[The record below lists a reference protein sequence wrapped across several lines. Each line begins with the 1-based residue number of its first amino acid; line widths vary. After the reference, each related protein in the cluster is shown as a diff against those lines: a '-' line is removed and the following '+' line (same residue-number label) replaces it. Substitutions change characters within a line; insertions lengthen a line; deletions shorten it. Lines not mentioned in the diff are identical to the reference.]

1 MPINLNARIKMSLE
15 SKIELLTQAIDRLNK
30 NLEAALQPVAAP
42 VQQVA
47 EVTPP
52 TTTAPVE
59 AVKVEEVAPIKTVS
73 ADDVQ
78 ASCLSLS
85 RKDPANKAKIKT
97 LLSEFK
103 ASKIADLSEQDLLT
117 FSQKLGQ
124 L

>member
-1 MPINLNARIKMSLE
+1 MSLE

-30 NLEAALQPVAAP
+30 NLEAALQPVSAP
-42 VQQVA
+42 IQQVA
-47 EVTPP
+47 EVTPS
-52 TTTAPVE
+52 TTAPVE
-59 AVKVEEVAPIKTVS
+59 TVKAEEVAPVKTVN

-103 ASKIADLSEQDLLT
+103 ASKIADLSEQNLLA
-117 FSQKLGQ
+117 FAQKLGQ

>member
-1 MPINLNARIKMSLE
+1 MSLE

-30 NLEAALQPVAAP
+30 NLEAALQPVTAP
-42 VQQVA
+42 VQQAV

-52 TTTAPVE
+52 TTAPVE
-59 AVKVEEVAPIKTVS
+59 AVKAEEVAPTKAVS

-85 RKDPANKAKIKT
+85 RKDPANKTKIKT

-103 ASKIADLSEQDLLT
+103 ASKIADLSEQDLLA
-117 FSQKLGQ
+117 FAQKLEQ

>member
-30 NLEAALQPVAAP
+30 NLEAALQPVAVP

-47 EVTPP
+47 DVTPP
-52 TTTAPVE
+52 TTAPAE
-59 AVKVEEVAPIKTVS
+59 TVKVEEVAPIKTVS

-117 FSQKLGQ
+117 FAQKLEQ

>member
-1 MPINLNARIKMSLE
+1 MSLE

-30 NLEAALQPVAAP
+30 NLEAALQPVSAP
-42 VQQVA
+42 VQQVV
-47 EVTPP
+47 EVAP
-52 TTTAPVE
+52 TTAPVE
-59 AVKVEEVAPIKTVS
+59 AVTTEEAVPTKTVN

-85 RKDPANKAKIKT
+85 RRDPANKAKIKT

-103 ASKIADLSEQDLLT
+103 ASKIADLSEQDLVA
-117 FSQKLGQ
+117 FAQKLGQ

>member
-1 MPINLNARIKMSLE
+1 MSLE

-47 EVTPP
+47 EVVPP
-52 TTTAPVE
+52 TTTAPAE
-59 AVKVEEVAPIKTVS
+59 TVKVEEPALTKTVS

-117 FSQKLGQ
+117 FAQKLGQ

>member
-1 MPINLNARIKMSLE
+1 MSLE

-30 NLEAALQPVAAP
+30 NLEAALQPVSAP
-42 VQQVA
+42 VQQVVEA
-47 EVTPP
+47 AP
-52 TTTAPVE
+52 TTAPVE
-59 AVKVEEVAPIKTVS
+59 AAKTEEAVPTKAVN

-85 RKDPANKAKIKT
+85 RRDPANKAKIKT

-103 ASKIADLSEQDLLT
+103 ASKIADLSEQDLVA
-117 FSQKLGQ
+117 FAQKLGQ

>member
-1 MPINLNARIKMSLE
+1 MSINLNARIKMSLE

-42 VQQVA
+42 VQQVV

-52 TTTAPVE
+52 TTAPAE
-59 AVKVEEVAPIKTVS
+59 TVKVEEVAPIKTVS

-117 FSQKLGQ
+117 FAQKLGQ

>member
-47 EVTPP
+47 EVVP
-52 TTTAPVE
+52 TTTAPAE
-59 AVKVEEVAPIKTVS
+59 TAKVEEVAPIKAVS

-117 FSQKLGQ
+117 FAQKLEH

>member
-1 MPINLNARIKMSLE
+1 MSLE

-30 NLEAALQPVAAP
+30 NLEAALQPVPAP
-42 VQQVA
+42 VQQVV
-47 EVTPP
+47 EVVP
-52 TTTAPVE
+52 TTATVE
-59 AVKVEEVAPIKTVS
+59 AVKTEEAASTKTVN

-85 RKDPANKAKIKT
+85 RRDPANKAKIKT

-103 ASKIADLSEQDLLT
+103 ASKIADLSEQDLVA
-117 FSQKLGQ
+117 FAQKLGQ